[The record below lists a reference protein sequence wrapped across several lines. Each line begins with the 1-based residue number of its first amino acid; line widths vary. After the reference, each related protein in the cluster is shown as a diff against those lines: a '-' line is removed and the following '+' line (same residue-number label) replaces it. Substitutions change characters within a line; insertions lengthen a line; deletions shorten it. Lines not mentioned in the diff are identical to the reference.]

1 MYQARY
7 LLVSSVAARLAHSDA
22 SRVTTLLLD
31 PFGGVLGIMY
41 NRHCLGILGEPRPGA
56 AGDPLLP

>member
-1 MYQARY
+1 MPRG
-7 LLVSSVAARLAHSDA
+7 SPPS
-22 SRVTTLLLD
+22 LLD